1 MCLESKR
8 STFRMAKLFCEYI
21 SIDVDIFHD
30 TCVVF
35 RISLS
40 VEHVA
45 CWSPSA
51 VALNAQGCVT
61 KDMTASKS

>member
-1 MCLESKR
+1 MP
-8 STFRMAKLFCEYI
+8 KLFRENI

-30 TCVVF
+30 TYVVF

-40 VEHVA
+40 AEHVA

-51 VALNAQGCVT
+51 VALNVQGCVT
-61 KDMTASKS
+61 KDTTASKS